1 MSKVKRVLSIL
12 TAILMLVGLAACGG
26 EGSQSVVDSSPSQAV
41 STADSLE
48 ASPAIEPVTLTYW
61 NSFTAE
67 DGEILTDIVNKF
79 NASNDYGITIEMDI
93 MPLDNL
99 SNKLALG
106 FASGTAPDFFT
117 ITSDYFASY
126 ASEGFV
132 TDLSP
137 FFSYDG
143 VDKDDIS
150 EGALNIAQVDGKQ
163 YFLPKTINSFFLY
176 WNKDL
181 FEAAGLDPEK
191 GPETWEELEEYA
203 VRLTDPAN
211 NISGFGV
218 PARSGGAFNIIGNWM
233 LSYGGGVLNED
244 QTQSVLNSPENLAV
258 MTHMQNLIH
267 TEKTGPEGTTL
278 DELMQMMIGGNL
290 AMTINGP
297 WANGGLANNEINYG
311 ITAIPHAEGLKPAAY
326 GDATGFAIP
335 SSTDA
340 SKHAAIYEFIKYWY
354 SAESYSNWVT
364 SAMSIPLT
372 KSVMEIDE
380 VKNNPILTAM
390 GGQAS
395 YAQAIL
401 PGNPQASVIIDD
413 VVLPMVESI
422 QMGADPATALE
433 EADAVLQGMV

>member
-150 EGALNIAQVDGKQ
+150 EGALNIAQVAVS
-163 YFLPKTINSFFLY
+163 YTHL
-176 WNKDL
+176 KD
-181 FEAAGLDPEK
+181 A
-191 GPETWEELEEYA
+191 Y
-203 VRLTDPAN
+203 
-211 NISGFGV
+211 SGC
-218 PARSGGAFNIIGNWM
+218 
-233 LSYGGGVLNED
+233 
-244 QTQSVLNSPENLAV
+244 
-258 MTHMQNLIH
+258 
-267 TEKTGPEGTTL
+267 
-278 DELMQMMIGGNL
+278 
-290 AMTINGP
+290 
-297 WANGGLANNEINYG
+297 
-311 ITAIPHAEGLKPAAY
+311 
-326 GDATGFAIP
+326 
-335 SSTDA
+335 
-340 SKHAAIYEFIKYWY
+340 
-354 SAESYSNWVT
+354 
-364 SAMSIPLT
+364 
-372 KSVMEIDE
+372 
-380 VKNNPILTAM
+380 
-390 GGQAS
+390 
-395 YAQAIL
+395 
-401 PGNPQASVIIDD
+401 
-413 VVLPMVESI
+413 
-422 QMGADPATALE
+422 
-433 EADAVLQGMV
+433 